1 MFVSRY
7 KLCTRAVFVA
17 AILFYAGTA
26 SSADEE
32 AESNEDTTDETVEE
46 ITVYAYRSGDKIDL
60 DARYN
65 ELLRAQIAAELD
77 RMEVLNEEYEW
88 RKSSAAAESSSRIKW
103 GYDLES
109 DMSMRR
115 DTTFTDLPTDTV
127 KPATLFRVQY

>member
-1 MFVSRY
+1 MFLSRD
-7 KLCTRAVFVA
+7 KLCTRVVIIA
-17 AILFYAGTA
+17 AILFYANTA
-26 SSADEE
+26 SSADEDSE
-32 AESNEDTTDETVEE
+32 PNEDTTDETVEE
-46 ITVYAYRSGDKIDL
+46 ITVYAYKSGDKIDM
-60 DARYN
+60 DARYE
-65 ELLRAQIAAELD
+65 ELLRSQIAAELD

-88 RKSSAAAESSSRIKW
+88 RKSSAAVENTSRIKW

>member
-1 MFVSRY
+1 MFLSRD
-7 KLCTRAVFVA
+7 KLCTRAVIIA
-17 AILFYAGTA
+17 AILFYASTA
-26 SSADEE
+26 SSADEDSE
-32 AESNEDTTDETVEE
+32 PNEDTTDETVEE
-46 ITVYAYRSGDKIDL
+46 ITVYAYKSGDKIDM
-60 DARYN
+60 DARYE
-65 ELLRAQIAAELD
+65 ELLRSQIAAELD

-88 RKSSAAAESSSRIKW
+88 RKSSAAVENTSRIKW

>member
-1 MFVSRY
+1 MLVLRN
-7 KLCTRAVFVA
+7 KLCTRAVITA
-17 AILFYAGTA
+17 AILFYASTA

-32 AESNEDTTDETVEE
+32 TEPNEDTTDEVVEE
-46 ITVYAYRSGDKIDL
+46 IVVYAYKSGDEIDM
-60 DARYN
+60 DARYE

-88 RKSSAAAESSSRIKW
+88 RKSSAAAENASRIKW
-103 GYDLES
+103 GYDLEA

-127 KPATLFRVQY
+127 KPATLFRFQY